1 MQHVIF
7 ALFRRPRE
15 ARDALRQLDEEF
27 SVDDHVK
34 VLVGDANTPSSDLAM
49 AETHAGKAL
58 LHGAL
63 YGLVSGA
70 IAGVI
75 AALIGLR
82 WFHFDA
88 STAVFAPIAGAVF
101 GALAGF
107 LFGSS
112 NPDPSLS
119 RLRRMAR
126 TGGVIITVE
135 AEDETRTH
143 RAAAI
148 LKENHGYLT
157 PAASG

>member
-15 ARDALRQLDEEF
+15 AMDALRQLDQEF
-27 SVDDHVK
+27 SIDDRVK
-34 VLVGDANTPSSDLAM
+34 VLVGDADTPSSDLAM

-70 IAGVI
+70 VVGLV
-75 AALIGLR
+75 AALVGLR
-82 WFHFDA
+82 WFHFDG
-88 STAVFAPIAGAVF
+88 STAIFAPIAGALF
-101 GALAGF
+101 GGF
-107 LFGSS
+107 AAVLFGSI

-143 RAAAI
+143 RAAEI
-148 LKENHGYLT
+148 LKQNHGYLT
-157 PAASG
+157 PAASS